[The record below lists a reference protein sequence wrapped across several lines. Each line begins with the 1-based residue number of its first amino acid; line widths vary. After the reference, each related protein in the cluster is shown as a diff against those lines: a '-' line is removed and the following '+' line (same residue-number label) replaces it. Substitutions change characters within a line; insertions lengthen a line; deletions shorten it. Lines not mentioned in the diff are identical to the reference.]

1 MLCLAVLLFLVW
13 GARGLNNTSNN
24 ICYEQELTITL
35 VNTSYLAPVTETVWE
50 FCFKIPPSCPHQIK
64 HLVPRIKTENITRVN
79 NVAHC
84 CPGYHEDSS
93 GCIPTCDPPC
103 LFGTCSAPYTCSC
116 DKGYSGAQC
125 GEDGCPGGRWGED
138 CIMNCFCKN
147 GGQCHAVDGTCY
159 CTKGFYGPLC
169 ENKCKRG
176 TYGENCLKSCS
187 CSAGFSCHHISGEC
201 VKCPNN
207 TFGDKC
213 EEVCD
218 CNKNG
223 TALCSHVDGRCFCEP
238 NWFGSKCDLYCP
250 FGFMDGDCQPSR
262 ENTTCSC
269 PSDVFSCD
277 PELGCVCPPGQDC
290 GVEGGDQEP
299 VSMGFVM
306 ADQSSVGVAVLFVF
320 IIVIL
325 IMIFSFVLLYYRRKL
340 KKLKK
345 KDLD

>member
-1 MLCLAVLLFLVW
+1 MGRLSGSYVSRSLPAVLIRSSTW
-13 GARGLNNTSNN
+13 
-24 ICYEQELTITL
+24 
-35 VNTSYLAPVTETVWE
+35 
-50 FCFKIPPSCPHQIK
+50 
-64 HLVPRIKTENITRVN
+64 
-79 NVAHC
+79 

-93 GCIPTCDPPC
+93 GCIPTCEPPC
-103 LFGTCSAPYTCSC
+103 LFGTCSAPYTGSC

-147 GGQCHAVDGTCY
+147 GGQCHA
-159 CTKGFYGPLC
+159 
-169 ENKCKRG
+169 
-176 TYGENCLKSCS
+176 
-187 CSAGFSCHHISGEC
+187 
-201 VKCPNN
+201 
-207 TFGDKC
+207 
-213 EEVCD
+213 
-218 CNKNG
+218 
-223 TALCSHVDGRCFCEP
+223 VDGRCFCEP

-290 GVEGGDQEP
+290 GVQGGDQEP

-306 ADQSSVGVAVLFVF
+306 ADKSSVGVAVLFVF

-345 KDLD
+345 KDLDKRSGQVNHGIEDNELPDKVPALNPFPVLENNQIAAVRPSYDSAQNPLYLVNCNKLEKNINLAKASIELSPSNLDRASMSSTDYELYHEPKELPNNLREILAKGLVTNDNDDYDSYDHLDHKRTINDVSPNYFKFSK

>member
-1 MLCLAVLLFLVW
+1 
-13 GARGLNNTSNN
+13 
-24 ICYEQELTITL
+24 
-35 VNTSYLAPVTETVWE
+35 
-50 FCFKIPPSCPHQIK
+50 
-64 HLVPRIKTENITRVN
+64 
-79 NVAHC
+79 
-84 CPGYHEDSS
+84 
-93 GCIPTCDPPC
+93 
-103 LFGTCSAPYTCSC
+103 
-116 DKGYSGAQC
+116 
-125 GEDGCPGGRWGED
+125 
-138 CIMNCFCKN
+138 MNCFCKN

-187 CSAGFSCHHISGEC
+187 CSVGFSCHHISGEC

-250 FGFMDGDCQPSR
+250 FGFMDGDCQPST

-345 KDLD
+345 KDLDKRSGQVNHGIDNELPDTVPALNHFPVVENNQIAAVRPSYDSAQNPLYLVNCNKLEKNINVANASIERSPSNLDRASMGSTDYELYHEPKELPNNLRAILAKGLVTDDNDDYDSYDHLDHKRTINDVSPNYFKFSK